1 MQLSS
6 HFKPYAFAKTLP
18 AEGLWPVGNLR
29 LIAAAALIVLAF
41 VPLVPGVDVL
51 EGGATTRGFIEF
63 GLILAGLLLLAIYL
77 KEQGAFSFDFKS
89 PVFLLISLFTFW
101 GVLSSLWSPNP
112 VLTIAKSAELWCI
125 SLAALMLVTLAVRSH
140 MTNGKLETVL
150 GLSMVA
156 VIGGLVLAN
165 FYYWG
170 MPLPN
175 TSDTSLP
182 LHLFT
187 EEPSLDRPQL
197 ILAYQHPLLTGDLL
211 ALSVICLFVS
221 DLRKVWKAM
230 LISCLLAMLWLADAR
245 GPTGGLLVAVVAVGV
260 LKLRRNDV
268 RVIVVML
275 AISICLGAG
284 LFFQDRLPAA
294 FSSLMTDDVSTLNS
308 RTDLWARILTHDLG
322 QPIVGIG
329 YFASRYVLVKDFEW
343 AGHAHNSF
351 LEVLITTGVIGL
363 LMLCAFMILVFKE
376 ILTTR
381 NAWLLGVTLYCLIQG
396 TLNPLLFSPGLAM
409 FVITIAVLN
418 AGFKNPPEK
427 YVSRLERA
435 PVPPVGG
442 QVRFLNEHGKEQAA
456 QRGKE

>member
-6 HFKPYAFAKTLP
+6 QIEPYAFPETLP
-18 AEGLWPVGNLR
+18 AEGLLPVGGVR
-29 LIAAAALIVLAF
+29 LFVAVGLIVLAF
-41 VPLVPGVDVL
+41 VPLVPPVDVL

-63 GLILAGLLLLAIYL
+63 GLILAGLALLAIHL
-77 KEQGAFSFDFKS
+77 KRQGAFSFDLKS

-101 GVLSSLWSPNP
+101 GVLSSIWSPNP

-125 SLAALMLVTLAVRSH
+125 SLAAVMLVTLAVRSH

-165 FYYWG
+165 FFYWG
-170 MPLPN
+170 VPLPN
-175 TSDTSLP
+175 TADTSLP
-182 LHLFT
+182 LHLLT

-221 DLRKVWKAM
+221 DLRKVWKAI
-230 LISCLLAMLWLADAR
+230 LISCLLALLWLTDAR
-245 GPTGGLLVAVVAVGV
+245 GPTGGLLVAAVAVGV

-275 AISICLGAG
+275 AISIGLAAA
-284 LFFQDRLPAA
+284 LFFQNRLPAA

-308 RTDLWARILTHDLG
+308 RTELWSRILTHDLG

-329 YFASRYVLVKDFEW
+329 YYASRYLLVKDFEW

-351 LEVLITTGVIGL
+351 LEVLMTTGVIGL
-363 LMLCAFMILVFKE
+363 LMLCAFVLYIFREIFK
-376 ILTTR
+376 TR
-381 NAWLLGVTLYCLIQG
+381 DALLLGVTLYCLIQG
-396 TLNPLLFSPGLAM
+396 TLNPLLFNPGLAM
-409 FVITIAVLN
+409 FVLTIAALN
-418 AGFKNPPEK
+418 AGLGKQAGENAFCLEGTCPAGRTSPLSKRARE
-427 YVSRLERA
+427 RLTGSNA
-435 PVPPVGG
+435 VMI
-442 QVRFLNEHGKEQAA
+442 
-456 QRGKE
+456 

>member
-6 HFKPYAFAKTLP
+6 HIKPYAFAETLP
-18 AEGLWPVGNLR
+18 AQGLWPVGSLR
-29 LIAAAALIVLAF
+29 LIAAVALIVLAF

-101 GVLSSLWSPNP
+101 GVLSSIWSPNP

-125 SLAALMLVTLAVRSH
+125 SLAALMLVTLAVRSD

-156 VIGGLVLAN
+156 VVGGLVLAN

-175 TSDTSLP
+175 TGDTSLP

-221 DLRKVWKAM
+221 DLRKVWKAI

-275 AISICLGAG
+275 AISIGLGAA
-284 LFFQDRLPAA
+284 LFFQDSLPAA

-418 AGFKNPPEK
+418 AGFKNQAGDQIP
-427 YVSRLERA
+427 RLERA
-435 PVPPVGG
+435 LVPPAGG
-442 QVRFLNEHGKEQAA
+442 QVRSLNDQEGDY
-456 QRGKE
+456 GITSLV